1 MKNAG
6 NVNVSSEEE
15 VVWFTVSLGK
25 TKRGETSES
34 GITRVH
40 RKYLVTFNCADLV

>member
-25 TKRGETSES
+25 TKRGERQV
-34 GITRVH
+34 RVVS
-40 RKYLVTFNCADLV
+40 LECTGSTLLLSIAQT